1 LDIPTY
7 DMIVGMDWLSTHS
20 PMVVHWAD
28 KWLSMSTNGNSQ
40 KLFGVQTSQTH
51 GALVQLC
58 SLDVL
63 PATDQEL
70 VRELP
75 IDLKI
80 LLDKYSSVFQLPT
93 GLPPVRDCDHQIP
106 LIPGANPVQMRPY
119 RYASALKSEI
129 DK

>member
-1 LDIPTY
+1 
-7 DMIVGMDWLSTHS
+7 MIVGMDWLSTHS

>member
-1 LDIPTY
+1 
-7 DMIVGMDWLSTHS
+7 
-20 PMVVHWAD
+20 
-28 KWLSMSTNGNSQ
+28 MSTNGNSQ

-75 IDLKI
+75 TDLKI

>member
-20 PMVVHWAD
+20 PMVVHWVD
-28 KWLSMSTNGNSQ
+28 KWLSMSTNGNSK

-51 GALVQLC
+51 GALVQLY

-63 PATDQEL
+63 LAIDQEL

-75 IDLKI
+75 TDLKI
-80 LLDKYSSVFQLPT
+80 LLDRYSSVFQFGYWPSSCQ
-93 GLPPVRDCDHQIP
+93 GL
-106 LIPGANPVQMRPY
+106 
-119 RYASALKSEI
+119 
-129 DK
+129 